1 MEVDVEVV
9 AGAAGVLTDKTSL
22 VSFLNG
28 ALKDSGLV
36 VELTTDVDVCSSA
49 LKQLLLAVLDS
60 RILQCSSTHV
70 HGASGNQTS
79 LEQLVWVLPHDLAIL
94 ASTWLTLIGVDNQV
108 SGGVALLPTLG
119 VHE

>member
-1 MEVDVEVV
+1 VEVDVEVI

-49 LKQLLLAVLDS
+49 LKQLLLVVLPS
-60 RILQCSSTHV
+60 RVSQYSSTYV
-70 HGASGNQTS
+70 HGASSDQAS
-79 LEQLVWVLPHDLAIL
+79 LEELVWVLPHNLTIL
-94 ASTWLTLIGVDNQV
+94 ASTRLTLIGVDNQV
-108 SGGVALLPTLG
+108 SGGVALLPALG